1 MSSYEAFLRELSGI
15 LSVNIRLLEKDFLM
29 HNILTKLT
37 EATFWSEFLFKG
49 GTCLIKC
56 YLGYYRFSVDLDF
69 TYTEGEMFLE
79 LPQKKVRRELSR
91 KIDDICDRFSQ
102 ISKVLG
108 LDLTCDKSN
117 RQYIEIGGN
126 NRFLTLKLWHK
137 NIMGLRD
144 FIKIQ
149 INFAEKILFDPKE
162 VTATSICPENPL
174 LATYETYYQNYR
186 RQITV
191 QAYHPYEIL
200 CEKIRSILTRRGI
213 KYQDFI
219 DVYMITEKYQIEP
232 RNLREQIIEKT
243 RLMLGLYQ
251 KYRKN
256 IAIKTKLLADMRPK
270 IIVKMAKVA
279 LLVNID
285 TGKFETYITDLK
297 KFLLDLIQELTST
310 R

>member
-1 MSSYEAFLRELSGI
+1 MSSYETFLRELSEV
-15 LSVNIRLLEKDFLM
+15 LNVNIRLLEKDFLM

-37 EATFWSEFLFKG
+37 EIVFWREFLFKG

-69 TYTEGEMFLE
+69 TYVGGEKFLE
-79 LPQKKVRRELSR
+79 LPQKKVRRELSK
-91 KIDDICDRFSQ
+91 KIDDTCNKFSQ

-108 LDLTCDKSN
+108 LDLACDKSN

-149 INFAEKILFDPKE
+149 INFAEKTLFDAKE
-162 VTATSICPENPL
+162 VMATSICTEDPR
-174 LATYETYYQNYR
+174 LAAYGTYYQDYR

-191 QAYHPYEIL
+191 RAYHPYEIL

-213 KYQDFI
+213 KYQDFV
-219 DVYMITEKYQIEP
+219 DVYMIAEKYRIKP
-232 RNLREQIIEKT
+232 WNLREHIIEKT
-243 RLMLGLYQ
+243 RLMLKLYQ

-256 IAIKTKLLADMRPK
+256 IAIKTKLLADIRPK
-270 IIVKMAKVA
+270 TIVKLARET
-279 LLVNID
+279 LLVDID
-285 TGKFETYITDLK
+285 TDKFETYVAYLK
-297 KFLLDLIQELTST
+297 KFLLDLIHELMST